1 MSQAGS
7 VARIV
12 LGAAALGIAGY
23 LAWQVASGPTVTPT
37 VSPPIPVETAVA
49 VRRDVPVHLDD
60 LGTIEPFNTVTIRSR
75 VDGELQQVLFQ
86 EGQDIKKGDLL
97 AVVDPRTFQA
107 ALDQA
112 KARRDQDNANLANAQ
127 LVLDRVTKLG
137 RNDFVSTQTVDDQ
150 RSRVAQL
157 EAQIE
162 QDEAAISEAE
172 TQLSYTRIASPIDGR
187 AGLRLVDAGNIVHA
201 NDQAGLVVIDQ
212 LHPIAAIST
221 LPERDV
227 PAIRTALAAG
237 PVEAR
242 ALSREDASV
251 LDTGTVQL
259 MDNAIDPASGTLR
272 LKSIFPNADDQ
283 LWPGQFVDVQ
293 VRVATL
299 KDTLA
304 VPADAIQRGPDGVF
318 VFVVGADST
327 VSAVPVTTGPIA
339 DGIAVIVHGLAAGAR
354 VVTQG
359 QYRLAPGARVVPA
372 QPQAAP

>member
-1 MSQAGS
+1 M
-7 VARIV
+7 
-12 LGAAALGIAGY
+12 
-23 LAWQVASGPTVTPT
+23 
-37 VSPPIPVETAVA
+37 A

-157 EAQIE
+157 KAQIE

-172 TQLSYTRIASPIDGR
+172 TQLSYTRIVSPIDGR
-187 AGLRLVDAGNIVHA
+187 AGLRLVDVGNIVHA

-227 PAIRTALAAG
+227 PAIRAALAAG
-237 PVEAR
+237 PVESR

-299 KDTLA
+299 KDTLT

-339 DGIAVIVHGLAAGAR
+339 DGIAVITHGLAAGAR